1 MPSGIGSDFMRG
13 SQIGVQPEPDQQKGL
28 PPPPIQRPY
37 DPSRPTVA
45 LPKAADLVI
54 PPADLR
60 TIIAQRRTLRDYART
75 PLSLDEL
82 SFLLWCCQGVQ
93 TSDGSRTLRT
103 VPSAGARHAFETYL
117 LVNNVGGVRPGLYR
131 FLAIEHLLA
140 EENMAAGIA
149 DDVMKACRDQRQ
161 IKAAAVTVIWTAD
174 AYRMTYRYGERGY
187 RYLHLDAGHACQNLY
202 LAAEAVGCGVCAIA
216 AFDDDALNRVL
227 GLDGESQF
235 ALYAATVGK
244 RK

>member
-1 MPSGIGSDFMRG
+1 MSSGIGNEFMRG
-13 SQIGVQPEPDQQKGL
+13 TRIGVQPEPDQQKGL
-28 PPPPIQRPY
+28 PPPPLQRPY
-37 DPSRPTVA
+37 DSSRPTVA

-60 TIIAQRRTLRDYART
+60 TIMAQRRTLRDYART
-75 PLSLDEL
+75 PLTLDEL

-93 TSDGSRTLRT
+93 SADGNRTLRP
-103 VPSAGARHAFETYL
+103 VPSAGARHAFETYV
-117 LVNNVGGVRPGLYR
+117 LVNNIVGAAPGLYR
-131 FLAIEHLLA
+131 FVALEHLLV
-140 EENMAAGIA
+140 EENMAVTIA
-149 DDVMKACRDQRQ
+149 DDVVKACRNQRQ
-161 IKAAAVTVIWTAD
+161 IKAAAVALIWTAD
-174 AYRMTYRYGERGY
+174 AYRMTHRYGERGY

-202 LAAEAVGCGVCAIA
+202 LAAEALGCGVCAIA
-216 AFDDDALNRVL
+216 AFDDDALNGVL

>member
-1 MPSGIGSDFMRG
+1 MSPGIGSEFMRG
-13 SQIGVQPEPDQQKGL
+13 TRIGVQPEPDQQKGL
-28 PPPPIQRPY
+28 PPPPLQRPH
-37 DPSRPTVA
+37 DPSGPTVR
-45 LPKAADLVI
+45 LPKADELVI
-54 PPADLR
+54 PSADLW
-60 TIIAQRRTLRDYART
+60 TIMAQRRTLRDYARM

-93 TSDGSRTLRT
+93 SVDNNRTLRP
-103 VPSAGARHAFETYL
+103 VPSAGARHAFETYI
-117 LVNNVGGVRPGLYR
+117 LVNNVVGVPAGLYR
-131 FLAIEHLLA
+131 FVAIEHLLV
-140 EENMAAGIA
+140 EENTAATIA
-149 DDVMKACRDQRQ
+149 DEVVKACRNQRQ
-161 IKAAAVTVIWTAD
+161 IKAAAVTLIWTAD
-174 AYRMTYRYGERGY
+174 TYRMTHRYGERGY